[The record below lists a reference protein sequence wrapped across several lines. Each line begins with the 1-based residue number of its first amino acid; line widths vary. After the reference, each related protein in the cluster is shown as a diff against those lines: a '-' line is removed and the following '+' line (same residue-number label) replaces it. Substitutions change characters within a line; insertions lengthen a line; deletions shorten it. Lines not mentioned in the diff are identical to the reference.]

1 MPLSPDARTQ
11 APTIAVGVPVRN
23 EARRLPRMLHAL
35 AAQACA
41 PPFTLCLFLDSCDD
55 GSVELAHAFAA
66 RMPFAMRIECCE
78 AGGPP
83 SAGRARAKAM
93 ALAAEAAP
101 GGILLTTD
109 ADGEPAA
116 DWIAANLAAITH
128 ADVAAGRI
136 VRGATLPSTAGDRIE
151 AYYDRLHGL
160 RRRLDPVPW
169 EAADTHHWTSAA
181 SLALP
186 EAVHRALGGFPPVA
200 NGEDA
205 ALCDAAARGGYRIRR
220 DAAVSV
226 RTSARRRGRAD
237 RGFAVA
243 LAALDQAGHQPQ
255 TAHPEDEAW
264 RFRRHAEA
272 RRAHDAGDPGVLA
285 AALGLPPAEVARV
298 AGECRNGEAFAARIV
313 GAPPGG
319 MRVVSLD
326 HAEAAL
332 ALLDQPGLAGA
343 A

>member
-1 MPLSPDARTQ
+1 MIVSAAALPHP
-11 APTIAVGVPVRN
+11 PIAVGVPLRN
-23 EARRLPRMLHAL
+23 EVERLPRLLHAL
-35 AAQACA
+35 AAQAGA
-41 PPFTLCLFLDSCDD
+41 PAFTLCLFLDACDD
-55 GSVELAHAFAA
+55 GSMELARDFAG
-66 RMPFAMRIECCE
+66 RMPFAMRIACCE

-83 SAGRARAKAM
+83 NAGRARAQAM

-101 GGILLTTD
+101 DGILLTTD
-109 ADGEPAA
+109 ADGEPAP
-116 DWIAANLAAITH
+116 DWIAANLAALAH
-128 ADVAAGRI
+128 ADVVAGRI
-136 VRGATLPSTAGDRIE
+136 ARGAARPSARADRIE

-160 RRRLDPVPW
+160 RRTLDPVPW
-169 EAADTHHWTSAA
+169 EAAASHHWTSAA
-181 SLALP
+181 SLAMR
-186 EAVHRALGGFPPVA
+186 AATYRALGGFPPIA

-226 RTSARRRGRAD
+226 LTSARRRGRAD

-243 LAALDQAGHQPQ
+243 LAALDDAGHQPQ
-255 TAHPEDEAW
+255 TVHPEDEVW
-264 RFRRHAEA
+264 RYRRQAEA
-272 RRAHDAGDPGVLA
+272 RRAHGAGDVGRLA
-285 AALGLPPAEVARV
+285 ATLGLPPAEVAKV

-319 MRVVSLD
+319 MRIVSLD